1 MKRVILSA
9 ACAAMLLPSL
19 TSCMG
24 SMALTKQVYSWNEQ
38 IGNKFVNE
46 VVFFCFWILPVYEVC
61 GAADLLVLNSIEFW
75 SGNNPMTAS
84 TKVVDTDE
92 GRFLIC
98 CDGKGYDVKCE
109 ETGRSYRLDF
119 TEQTQ
124 TWSMTIDEKEY
135 PLMTFVDDTHVSM
148 PTPDGSWTTV
158 ELSHSGVMAYRAICV
173 PNFLAQK

>member
-1 MKRVILSA
+1 MKKIILSA
-9 ACAAMLLPSL
+9 ACAALLLPSL

-46 VVFFCFWILPVYEVC
+46 LVFFCFWILPVYEVC
-61 GAADLLVLNSIEFW
+61 GAADLIVLNSIEFW

-92 GRFLIC
+92 GRYLIC

-109 ETGRSYRLDF
+109 ATGRSYRLDF
-119 TEQTQ
+119 AVETQ
-124 TWSMTIDEKEY
+124 TWSVTFDETQY
-135 PLMTFVDDTHVSM
+135 PLMTFVDDRHVSM
-148 PTPDGSWTTV
+148 PTADGSWISV
-158 ELSHSGVMAYRAICV
+158 ELSHSGVLAYQAMTS
-173 PNFLAQK
+173 PDFYAQK